1 MNSEITFNIDF
12 EQQSAFVMKT
22 FDANVDAVWK
32 YFTQANELDSWWAP
46 KPWTCETY
54 SLDFK
59 EEGKWHYAMLSP
71 EGERAYGLVRFG
83 TIMQHRSIEWFDDF
97 ADEEG
102 NAQNTK
108 FACNWL
114 IGFTGV
120 AEGTKLTV
128 NIQFPSLESMNA
140 IFEMG
145 FEEGFRTTLN
155 QLEDL
160 LKK

>member
-1 MNSEITFNIDF
+1 M
-12 EQQSAFVMKT
+12 QL
-22 FDANVDAVWK
+22 VDW
-32 YFTQANELDSWWAP
+32 
-46 KPWTCETY
+46 
-54 SLDFK
+54 
-59 EEGKWHYAMLSP
+59 
-71 EGERAYGLVRFG
+71 
-83 TIMQHRSIEWFDDF
+83 
-97 ADEEG
+97 
-102 NAQNTK
+102 
-108 FACNWL
+108 
-114 IGFTGV
+114 FTGV